1 MFTNDPRF
9 LLGITLVSM
18 GLATVEKLKEIWKNH
33 GADDADLDAILAEV
47 ETRLA
52 RRA

>member
-1 MFTNDPRF
+1 MPTDPRVV
-9 LLGITLVSM
+9 LAMTLISLGV
-18 GLATVEKLKEIWKNH
+18 ATVEKLREVWSNH
-33 GADDADLDAILAEV
+33 GASDADLDAILAEV

>member
-1 MFTNDPRF
+1 MPTDPRV
-9 LLGITLVSM
+9 LLAITLISM
-18 GLATVEKLKEIWKNH
+18 GVTTVEKLKEIWKNH
-33 GADDADLDAILAEV
+33 GASDEELDAILAEV